1 MSLPHGE
8 GNWASQIDSEG
19 VNHFQSR
26 DQSKISETASR
37 DVELVTGTLHQLT
50 LLDPRAGMYLMSST
64 ITATA
69 RVFVFLSAR

>member
-1 MSLPHGE
+1 MAKAIGPLKSILRG
-8 GNWASQIDSEG
+8 SII
-19 VNHFQSR
+19 FSR
-26 DQSKISETASR
+26 ETNQRLAKTASR

>member
-1 MSLPHGE
+1 MAKAIGPLKSILRG
-8 GNWASQIDSEG
+8 SI
-19 VNHFQSR
+19 
-26 DQSKISETASR
+26 ISVARPIKGLVKTASR
-37 DVELVTGTLHQLT
+37 DGELVTGTLHQLT